1 MRLHRLELAAF
12 GPYPGHEVVD
22 FDALGADGL
31 FLLHGDTGA
40 GKTTLLDAVAFALF
54 GGVPGVR
61 DQAKRLRCD
70 SASPDVHTEVAL
82 ELTIQHHR
90 LRIVRSPEYLRQKR
104 RGGGVTKQQA
114 KAVLTWVHA
123 SPSGYPAEGVARID
137 EVARTVQRLLGMT
150 KDQFF
155 QVVLL
160 PQNDFAS
167 FLRADTAEREK
178 LLEKLFGTEHFQR
191 VEGWFRE
198 QRTERRREVDACRQ
212 TVGELVARVAQAA
225 DQEPPEEAD
234 EAWLRELVEGLTGA
248 AESATRLRVGT
259 ADTRAAAEAE
269 LLAGR
274 AALDRI
280 RQVRQAR
287 DDLSEL
293 DRQAGDRESWRDELA
308 AARRAVPVVTVADG
322 LRRAERAAR
331 DADRRAGAA
340 MAVAGDLGYTEGVLA
355 DDVNRLRE
363 EAGALAG
370 LVEEEARQEA
380 DTARL
385 VDIDDLLADAVAE
398 SDELAERAR
407 GVPDRIADL
416 RQQVANAA
424 DARASLDGLRARER
438 EVAAVVGA
446 ASALP
451 GAERELRTAT
461 DGHQDAVDAHQNAR
475 ESVQDLRQRRL
486 DGMAAELAAGLVA
499 GESCPVCGSAD
510 HPASARLVA
519 DRVTAADERGAVAA
533 EQRLLRVRDD
543 AAKALAG
550 AQREVAR
557 LRERLVGWVDPER
570 LHAAAT
576 AAVTLAQTLADQHG
590 GLVAE
595 LASVDG
601 EAARSTGRR
610 AALDRSTAVL
620 EAERTT
626 LTTAVTERGL
636 RLDVARAGF
645 SEVRAR
651 RAHVIDLVT
660 AVDKV
665 VESRS
670 VLATATA
677 RVAEQGAVLASAV
690 EAAAFADLAEAEGAA
705 RAETVINKLESQLAS
720 ADLRTARSRAVLA
733 EFPDVEP
740 DAEVDLVPL
749 VDAARHAQE
758 AADAAVAAARVAE
771 DRVRTVEGLGVRLAA
786 AWADLAPV
794 EADFAEL
801 DALTDV
807 VNGRGQNASRM
818 SLRSYV
824 LAARLAEVAV
834 AASERLRRMTQGRF
848 SFVHSGEA
856 GARGTRGGLGLDVL
870 DDFSGQTRSTKTLSG
885 GESFVASLS
894 LALGLADVVA
904 AETGGA
910 VLDTL
915 FVDEGFGMLDAP
927 TLDDVMGILDELRTG
942 GRVVGL
948 VSHVEELRQRIPV
961 RLRVRKS
968 RTGSTLEMTA

>member
-1 MRLHRLELAAF
+1 MRLHRLELTAF

-22 FDALGADGL
+22 FDTLGADGL

-70 SASPDVHTEVAL
+70 TAAPDLHTEVAL

-90 LRIVRSPEYLRQKR
+90 LRIVRSPEYLRPKR
-104 RGGGVTKQQA
+104 RGGGFTKQQA

-123 SPSGYPAEGVARID
+123 SPSGHAPEGVARID

-160 PQNDFAS
+160 PQNDFAT

-198 QRTERRREVDACRQ
+198 RRAERRRELEAGRQ
-212 TVGELVARVAQAA
+212 TVGELAARVAQAA

-234 EAWLRELVEGLTGA
+234 EPWLAGLIEELTASADDA
-248 AESATRLRVGT
+248 ADLRAKT
-259 ADTRAAAEAE
+259 ADVRASAEAE
-269 LLAGR
+269 LREAR
-274 AALDRI
+274 DAVDRI

-287 DDLSEL
+287 DDLAEL
-293 DRQAGDRESWRDELA
+293 DRQAGDREAWREELA

-322 LRRAERAAR
+322 LRRAERAASE
-331 DADRRAGAA
+331 ADRKAA
-340 MAVAGDLGYTEGVLA
+340 ATLAAATELGYVETALA
-355 DDVNRLRE
+355 DDVIRLRE

-370 LVEEEARQEA
+370 LVDEQTRQEA
-380 DTARL
+380 DEARL
-385 VDIDDLLADAVAE
+385 AEIDALLADATAE
-398 SDELAERAR
+398 SARLAERALD
-407 GVPDRIADL
+407 VPDRIADL
-416 RQQVANAA
+416 RQRVANAA
-424 DARASLDGLRARER
+424 DARASLDGLRAKEK
-438 EVAAVVGA
+438 ETAAVVGA
-446 ASALP
+446 AVALP
-451 GAERELRTAT
+451 AAERDLLAAT
-461 DGHQDAVDAHQNAR
+461 ESHQSAVDKHQDARDA
-475 ESVQDLRQRRL
+475 VQELRQRRL
-486 DGMAAELAAGLVA
+486 DGMAAELAAGLTA

-510 HPASARLVA
+510 HPAPARSA
-519 DRVTAADERGAVAA
+519 DHVTAADEKAAVSA
-533 EQRLLRVRDD
+533 EQRLHRLRDE
-543 AAKALAG
+543 AADALAR
-550 AQREVAR
+550 ARQEVGK
-557 LRERLVGWVDPER
+557 LRDKLVGWVDPER

-576 AAVTLAQTLADQHG
+576 AAVALAQTLAAQHDALVDE
-590 GLVAE
+590 LVA
-595 LASVDG
+595 LDG
-601 EAARSTGRR
+601 EAARIARRQAELGQST
-610 AALDRSTAVL
+610 AALQ
-620 EAERTT
+620 AEKTS
-626 LTTAVTERGL
+626 LAELVGERGL
-636 RLDVARAGF
+636 RLEVARAGHRD
-645 SEVRAR
+645 VRSRRVRVIELLTVLDKAAEAR
-651 RAHVIDLVT
+651 SAAEAAST
-660 AVDKV
+660 
-665 VESRS
+665 
-670 VLATATA
+670 
-677 RVAEQGAVLASAV
+677 RVAEQREVLTVAVLSAG
-690 EAAAFADLAEAEGAA
+690 FADLSEAEGAA
-705 RAETVINKLESQLAS
+705 RAETVVAKLENQLAS
-720 ADLRTARSRAVLA
+720 AELRTARSRSVLA
-733 EFPDVEP
+733 EFPDVDA
-740 DAEVDLVPL
+740 DAEIDLAPL
-749 VDAARHAQE
+749 ATAARSAQE
-758 AADAAVAAARVAE
+758 AADGALAAARVTA
-771 DRVRTVEGLGVRLAA
+771 DRVQTVRALSDRLRA
-786 AWADLAPV
+786 AWAELAPV

-807 VNGRGQNASRM
+807 VNGRGQNVSRM

-927 TLDDVMGILDELRTG
+927 TLDDVMGILDELRAG